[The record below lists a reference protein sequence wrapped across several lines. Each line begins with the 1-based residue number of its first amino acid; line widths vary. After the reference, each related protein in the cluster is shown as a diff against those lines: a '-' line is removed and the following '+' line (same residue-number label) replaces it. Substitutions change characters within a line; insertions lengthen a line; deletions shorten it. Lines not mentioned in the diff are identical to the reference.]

1 MKTTF
6 AFFTICAV
14 LCIVCAVPLRSD
26 EELAK
31 SSADIQQG
39 SEKANEQHD
48 FHFYQRASKQDSE
61 LARQFMSALSSK
73 NDVEM
78 QGLWDMFKKA
88 AVTYL
93 TQPQNRRENGKAQ
106 EKAKE
111 QHSFH
116 FYQSEKASK
125 QDGEL
130 TRQLISA
137 LSAKNDA
144 EMQGLSS
151 ALWRAAL
158 NYLNQ
163 RQNRREN
170 EETREKAKEQH
181 SFHFYQRA
189 SKQDSE
195 LTRQLINALSSK
207 NDAEM
212 QGFGSALWNG
222 LKNVALDYLNRHQNR
237 RENEETREKAKEQH
251 SFHFYQRASKQ
262 DSELTRQL
270 MSALSAKNDAE
281 MQGLG
286 SILWKG
292 LKSAAEKYLTRGNG
306 LAALEGLPQI
316 SRGANEDVPMTI
328 ENLPGQGASNYE
340 DAMTASKDLE

>member
-144 EMQGLSS
+144 EMQGLWDMFKKAAVTYLTQPQNRRENGKAQEKAKEQHSFHFYQSEKASKQDGELTRQLISALSAKNDAEMQGLSS
-151 ALWRAAL
+151 ALWRAAS

-195 LTRQLINALSSK
+195 LTRQLI
-207 NDAEM
+207 
-212 QGFGSALWNG
+212 
-222 LKNVALDYLNRHQNR
+222 
-237 RENEETREKAKEQH
+237 
-251 SFHFYQRASKQ
+251 
-262 DSELTRQL
+262 
-270 MSALSAKNDAE
+270 SALSAKNDAE